1 MADLRTYHRDLL
13 SPYGPQEWWPGE
25 TPFEVMVG
33 AILTQNTAWK
43 NVEKAIAT
51 LKAYDLLDPH
61 KIHALD
67 QDTLALAIKPAGYFN
82 VKARRLKSF
91 VEWFVTKHG
100 ADVESLRRLAP
111 DRLREELLA
120 VKGVGPETADS
131 ILLYALDL
139 PSFVVDAYTYR
150 VLTRHGLI
158 GEEATYDDLKE
169 FVEKRLPRDVPLFN
183 EFHALIV
190 AVGKQYCRT
199 KARCEEC
206 PLKGHLPR

>member
-13 SPYGPQEWWPGE
+13 RHYGPQEWWPGE

>member
-1 MADLRTYHRDLL
+1 MADLRAYYRDLL
-13 SPYGPQEWWPGE
+13 EHYGPQEWWPGE
-25 TPFEVMVG
+25 TPFEIMVG
-33 AILTQNTAWK
+33 AILTQSTAWK

-51 LKAYDLLDPH
+51 LKTYGLLDAR
-61 KIHALD
+61 KIHELD

-82 VKARRLKSF
+82 VKAKRLKSF

-100 ADVESLRRLAP
+100 ADVESMRRVPP
-111 DRLREELLA
+111 DRLREELLG

-139 PSFVVDAYTYR
+139 PTFVVDAYTHR
-150 VLTRHGLI
+150 VLTRHEMI
-158 GEEATYDDLKE
+158 GEEATYDDMKE
-169 FVEKRLPRDVPLFN
+169 FLEKRLPRDAPLFN

-190 AVGKQYCRT
+190 AVGKQFCRK

-206 PLKGHLPR
+206 PLKGRLPR